1 LNDIIEV
8 LKLKN
13 NSAVINNFKRTWEL
27 DANIA
32 IRNYLDNIFNNES
45 IFPKSLI
52 ARLPE
57 INSESLGENNRILLK
72 GFQAYVALKHFDELM
87 S

>member
-1 LNDIIEV
+1 
-8 LKLKN
+8 
-13 NSAVINNFKRTWEL
+13 L

-32 IRNYLDNIFNNES
+32 IKNYLDNIFNNES

-72 GFQAYVALKHFDELM
+72 GF
-87 S
+87 